1 MDLKRIKQKRTVLHP
16 VPESDLQALN
26 SSVTVASQICA
37 PPASSALPP
46 SSGVANSFK
55 LQLSTS
61 LTSEVSSMEF
71 FIAPSKGVTL
81 DRQMAKGEMEIG
93 GIPLSDFPD
102 LSEVDLC
109 PVTRSPRGL

>member
-16 VPESDLQALN
+16 VPGSDLQALN
-26 SSVTVASQICA
+26 SSGTVASQICA

-55 LQLSTS
+55 LQLSAS
-61 LTSEVSSMEF
+61 LTTEVSSMEF
-71 FIAPSKGVTL
+71 FIAPPKGVTL

-102 LSEVDLC
+102 LPELISA
-109 PVTRSPRGL
+109 P

>member
-1 MDLKRIKQKRTVLHP
+1 
-16 VPESDLQALN
+16 
-26 SSVTVASQICA
+26 
-37 PPASSALPP
+37 
-46 SSGVANSFK
+46 
-55 LQLSTS
+55 
-61 LTSEVSSMEF
+61 MEF

>member
-93 GIPLSDFPD
+93 GIPLSDFPN
-102 LSEVDLC
+102 LPEVISA
-109 PVTRSPRGL
+109 P